1 VHRDIKCDNLLI
13 TKNGA
18 SSCFTYLVCLYCEFF
33 VCLFVLFFFS
43 HIPPVLFSF
52 FASGCCLFSCC
63 SHTTTPPPPP
73 HTHTHTHTHTGKIKL
88 ADFGIA
94 VHKKAEAVSGDEQTG
109 PLGSPYWMAPEI
121 IELQDPTPKADIW
134 SVGCTIIELLTGNP
148 PYYELSKMQAMFAMV
163 NDPHP
168 PVPKHPH
175 PSDLIIDVLKHCFQ
189 RDPNKRPSAAHLLKH
204 PFIPQIIDEDDDLLK
219 VLWRDR
225 CVV

>member
-1 VHRDIKCDNLLI
+1 
-13 TKNGA
+13 
-18 SSCFTYLVCLYCEFF
+18 
-33 VCLFVLFFFS
+33 
-43 HIPPVLFSF
+43 
-52 FASGCCLFSCC
+52 
-63 SHTTTPPPPP
+63 
-73 HTHTHTHTHTGKIKL
+73 
-88 ADFGIA
+88 
-94 VHKKAEAVSGDEQTG
+94 
-109 PLGSPYWMAPEI
+109 MAPEI

-189 RDPNKRPSAAHLLKH
+189 RDPNKRPSAVQLLKH

-225 CVV
+225 CVVSARRSVMDGVCTIVWMRVRACNPCAYMMCRSTVVLILRTGELYLTFQHTSLPTLSNSPMHVCIFGLSFFSCLLCL